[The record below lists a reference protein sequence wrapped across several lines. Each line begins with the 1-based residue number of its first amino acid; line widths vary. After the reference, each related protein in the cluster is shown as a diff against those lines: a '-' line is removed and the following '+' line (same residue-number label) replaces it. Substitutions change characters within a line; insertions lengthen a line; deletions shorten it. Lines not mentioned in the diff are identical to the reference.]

1 MHTNDDSPSFGEDES
16 DERTPSLGEG
26 ESDEHDHD
34 CHILQPQENASCGV
48 ELSTSYP
55 EQEATA
61 WGDVEDYGQWKNL
74 DECDPKWFAKVCVF
88 AWYGCLRVVSLWS
101 NERQYMYP
109 HMHPPPP
116 CWVFACGE
124 LVVA

>member
-1 MHTNDDSPSFGEDES
+1 MHTHDDSPSFGEDES

-88 AWYGCLRVVSLWS
+88 ACILLLT
-101 NERQYMYP
+101 
-109 HMHPPPP
+109 
-116 CWVFACGE
+116 CWVSILLSATLSGLPRYVFLRGMGVC
-124 LVVA
+124 VW